1 MDFPELSIDVN
12 GVQEPIMKRT
22 TLVANTSNM
31 PVAAR
36 EASIYTGITLSEYFR
51 DQGRNVAMMADSSS
65 RWAEALRE
73 ISGRLAEMP
82 ADSGYPAY
90 LGAKLASFYERA
102 GKATCL
108 GSPDRTGT
116 VSIIGAVSPPG
127 GDFSDPVTSATLGIV
142 QVFWGLDKKLAQR
155 KHFPSVNWN
164 VSYSKYTRVLQPYY
178 ERTEPDFLH
187 YRNTAKQVL
196 QKEDEL
202 AEIVQLVGKSSL
214 GEADKVTLDVARLI
228 KEDFLQQNGI
238 SAYDRYCPFYKTT
251 AMLKNLVTYYELS
264 VKAVED
270 ETMSWNKVRESTSDL
285 WYRLTQMKFEDPAT
299 GEEPIMKTLNELH
312 ADITSQFQ
320 NLSD

>member
-1 MDFPELSIDVN
+1 M
-12 GVQEPIMKRT
+12 
-22 TLVANTSNM
+22 ANFGKVSKALLLT
-31 PVAAR
+31 PVPR
-36 EASIYTGITLSEYFR
+36 
-51 DQGRNVAMMADSSS
+51 
-65 RWAEALRE
+65 
-73 ISGRLAEMP
+73 
-82 ADSGYPAY
+82 
-90 LGAKLASFYERA
+90 
-102 GKATCL
+102 L
-108 GSPDRTGT
+108 GS
-116 VSIIGAVSPPG
+116 VSPPG

-238 SAYDRYCPFYKTT
+238 SAYDRYCPFYKTVSFSLPTFFLVSMLTNGGRKQT

-299 GEEPIMKTLNELH
+299 GEGE
-312 ADITSQFQ
+312 
-320 NLSD
+320 